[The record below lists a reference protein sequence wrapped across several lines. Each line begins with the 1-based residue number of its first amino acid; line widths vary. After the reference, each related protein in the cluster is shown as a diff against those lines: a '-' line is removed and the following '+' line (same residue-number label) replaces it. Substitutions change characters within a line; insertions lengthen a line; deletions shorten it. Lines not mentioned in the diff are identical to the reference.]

1 MRRDV
6 RRWDRT
12 LHDPYEP
19 SHGPACAT
27 AGTHTDAPEEC
38 VGAFFH
44 RPAVGGPVPK
54 SRSRHPPAAAGCRS
68 PRPARHGTG
77 GGYGR
82 QATGV
87 ATGFIR
93 RVPAPGLQCQV
104 HGGCLSSGTGYR
116 GPSGCC
122 VVLQGQA
129 APRNRAQFSGAHNPD
144 VHIDKRTIRDILKQ
158 VTHQKGPVV
167 PLSRCS
173 LMLPPRRPDLA
184 HSPPCHCPKNIK
196 IKERTQSGQPYHARG
211 VVK

>member
-93 RVPAPGLQCQV
+93 RVPTRVPTAV
-104 HGGCLSSGTGYR
+104 GGFSARPMAGACRRVPGTGDR
-116 GPSGCC
+116 LGA
-122 VVLQGQA
+122 VLCSKVRLLPGI
-129 APRNRAQFSGAHNPD
+129 AHNFQ
-144 VHIDKRTIRDILKQ
+144 VLTIRTCIL
-158 VTHQKGPVV
+158 T
-167 PLSRCS
+167 S
-173 LMLPPRRPDLA
+173 A
-184 HSPPCHCPKNIK
+184 
-196 IKERTQSGQPYHARG
+196 QSVIY
-211 VVK
+211 